1 MFLEIGIF
9 KKILS
14 LSEKK
19 LPLQYV
25 LILGRTHVYKDLKKK
40 SCCLTG
46 TLIHHPRVFDG
57 KIAMKI
63 YQHSTGPG

>member
-25 LILGRTHVYKDLKKK
+25 LILGRTHVYKDLKKNPAA
-40 SCCLTG
+40 L
-46 TLIHHPRVFDG
+46 LVYIHHPRVFDG